1 MFGPFVGCI
10 DSGGGKFRINFSI
23 SVILFKKPV
32 RESPRRIHAFQDPFL
47 PDFSGKALFCSNRT
61 WDWMI
66 PHFSVELKIQLSWT
80 KALIRVAEEKY
91 YSPFCKGP
99 CGLLAGINYKEIA

>member
-1 MFGPFVGCI
+1 MH
-10 DSGGGKFRINFSI
+10 FRI
-23 SVILFKKPV
+23 LFC
-32 RESPRRIHAFQDPFL
+32 RIFPE
-47 PDFSGKALFCSNRT
+47 KRYFCSNRT

-66 PHFSVELKIQLSWT
+66 PDFSVELKIQLSWT

>member
-1 MFGPFVGCI
+1 
-10 DSGGGKFRINFSI
+10 
-23 SVILFKKPV
+23 
-32 RESPRRIHAFQDPFL
+32 
-47 PDFSGKALFCSNRT
+47 
-61 WDWMI
+61 MI

-91 YSPFCKGP
+91 YSPLCKGP